1 MEKKFTSEKEWSVAM
16 RINHWAMAISIFV
29 LIVTGFYIAEPFTV
43 SSGETVDKFLMGN
56 IRYAHIFFGV
66 CLFFLFIWRVYLAFF
81 SRFHA
86 DWKDFFAWANIKMTI
101 DQIKFYLLIKKEG
114 PDYKTLYGPMQSLAY
129 MGLFFMVFVICVTG
143 LILMGAGYH
152 AGFTAIAY
160 KILHPVEKMMGGLAV
175 VRYVHHI
182 FTWFFILFIVVH
194 IYMAFW
200 YDAILKKG
208 TVSSMIS
215 GNIFKKVK
223 E

>member
-1 MEKKFTSEKEWSVAM
+1 M
-16 RINHWAMAISIFV
+16 RINHWAMAVSIFV
-29 LIVTGFYIAEPFTV
+29 LIVTGFYIATPFTV
-43 SSGETVDKFLMGN
+43 SSGETTGKFLMGN
-56 IRYAHIFFGV
+56 IRFAHLLFGV
-66 CLFFLFIWRVYLAFF
+66 FLVFLFIWRVYLAFF

-86 DWKDFFAWANIKMTI
+86 DWKDFFAWADIKMTI
-101 DQIKFYLLIKKEG
+101 DQIKFYLLLKKEG

-129 MGLFFMVFVICVTG
+129 IGLFFMVFVICVTG

-160 KILHPVEKMMGGLAV
+160 KILRPVENLLGGLAV
-175 VRYVHHI
+175 VRYIHHI
-182 FTWFFILFIVVH
+182 FTWLFILFIVVH

-215 GNIFKKVK
+215 GVIFKKVK